1 MALNVIVKNTF
12 LDLDESTPHQAAS
25 RKRSSSVPRACKL
38 SRASSASSLDAES
51 GPGRRSAPPSAASTC
66 ASDSDSSDTE
76 SGQSPLFGREGS
88 SGSLKD
94 LFMASAPVA
103 DDKRELYM
111 LWMGDISGLVL
122 PAAVSQGEPMVIT
135 WSWNAT
141 ATEFKMPMLPDLHAP
156 APHSAPSPIASPTSS
171 QTPSP
176 HLGTTAADTGG
187 VSATPSLLSSSGGG
201 SRLNP
206 QAHAFQPG
214 VAFSVVTP
222 QQTG

>member
-12 LDLDESTPHQAAS
+12 LDESTPHQAAS

-38 SRASSASSLDAES
+38 SRASIASFLDAES
-51 GPGRRSAPPSAASTC
+51 GPGRCSAPPSAASTC
-66 ASDSDSSDTE
+66 ASDSESSDTE
-76 SGQSPLFGREGS
+76 SGIGQSPLFGREGS
-88 SGSLKD
+88 SGSFKD

-111 LWMGDISGLVL
+111 LWEGDISGLVL
-122 PAAVSQGEPMVIT
+122 PAAVSQGEPMVIS

-141 ATEFKMPMLPDLHAP
+141 ATEFKMPMLPDLPVP
-156 APHSAPSPIASPTSS
+156 APHSAPSPIPSPTSS
-171 QTPSP
+171 PTPSL

-214 VAFSVVTP
+214 FAFSVVTP